1 MNQLGNLMTS
11 PPMTTFLP
19 CSDRFKAEES
29 FLDARVTLAES
40 SGITDFASISQIN
53 RTTHQ

>member
-1 MNQLGNLMTS
+1 MA
-11 PPMTTFLP
+11 TFLP

-40 SGITDFASISQIN
+40 SGITDVVSISQIN
-53 RTTHQ
+53 RTNHQ